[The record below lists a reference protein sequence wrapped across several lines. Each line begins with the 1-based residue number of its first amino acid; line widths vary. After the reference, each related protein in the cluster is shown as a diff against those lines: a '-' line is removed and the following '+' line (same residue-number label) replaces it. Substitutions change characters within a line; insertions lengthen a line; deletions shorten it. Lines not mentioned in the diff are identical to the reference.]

1 MKEKTDITIVTA
13 FFNIGRG
20 KIENEVSKNLKRGT
34 DVYLSYFSY
43 LAELDNDMIIFT
55 EEKYKEKIQKMRKNK
70 KTKIITFDLNKK
82 FSKIIKKIR
91 EIQENSEFRKRIN
104 PDEIH
109 NLEYWLPEYVLIN
122 NMKSYLIKTAI
133 IKKMIK
139 TELVAWIDFG
149 YIRNREILNNVKK
162 WEYNFDKEKIHFF
175 NIFTKRKLNK
185 KLKKKEDVYNFIF
198 NNDTIIIGGVIVGA
212 TSKWNEFYKKLRR
225 AQNDLLIENIVDD
238 DQGVYIKTYFENKKM
253 FKLNYLGKGEWFS
266 LFKRYD
272 KTSKMQKIRRLVGL
286 K

>member
-91 EIQENSEFRKRIN
+91 EIQENNEFRKRIN

-253 FKLNYLGKGEWFS
+253 FKLF
-266 LFKRYD
+266 R
-272 KTSKMQKIRRLVGL
+272 
-286 K
+286 

>member
-1 MKEKTDITIVTA
+1 MKGKMDITIVTA

-20 KIENEVSKNLKRGT
+20 KIKNEVSKNLKRGT
-34 DVYLSYFSY
+34 EIYFDYFSF

-55 EEKYKEKIQKMRKNK
+55 EEKYKEKIQKMRGNK

-82 FSKIIKKIR
+82 FSRIIKKIR
-91 EIQENSEFRKRIN
+91 EIQESDEFKRRVN

-133 IKKMIK
+133 IKKMIE
-139 TELVAWIDFG
+139 TELVAWVDFG
-149 YIRNREILNNVKK
+149 YIRNRDILNNVKK
-162 WEYNFDKEKIHFF
+162 WQYNFNKEKIHFF
-175 NIFTKRKLNK
+175 NIFKKAKLKK
-185 KLKKKEDVYNFIF
+185 KLKKKEDVYKFIF

-212 TSKWNEFYKKLRR
+212 VNKWNEFYKKLRR
-225 AQNDLLIENIVDD
+225 AQNNLLKENIVDD
-238 DQGVYIKTYFENKKM
+238 DQGVYIKIYFENKKM
-253 FKLNYLGKGEWFS
+253 FKLNYLGKGKWFS
-266 LFKRYD
+266 LFKKYD
-272 KTSKMQKIRRLVGL
+272 RTSKIQKIRRLVGL

>member
-1 MKEKTDITIVTA
+1 MSA
-13 FFNIGRG
+13 
-20 KIENEVSKNLKRGT
+20 NE
-34 DVYLSYFSY
+34 
-43 LAELDNDMIIFT
+43 
-55 EEKYKEKIQKMRKNK
+55 IQKMRKNK

-122 NMKSYLIKTAI
+122 NLKAYLIKTAI
-133 IKKMIK
+133 IKKLIK
-139 TELVAWIDFG
+139 TELVAWVDFG
-149 YIRNREILNNVKK
+149 YIRNRETLNNVKK

-185 KLKKKEDVYNFIF
+185 KLKKKEDMYNFIF

-212 TSKWNEFYKKLRR
+212 TNKWNEFYKKLRK
-225 AQNDLLIENIVDD
+225 AQNELLIENIVDD

-266 LFKRYD
+266 LFKKYD
-272 KTSKMQKIRRLVGL
+272 KTSKIQKIRRLVGL